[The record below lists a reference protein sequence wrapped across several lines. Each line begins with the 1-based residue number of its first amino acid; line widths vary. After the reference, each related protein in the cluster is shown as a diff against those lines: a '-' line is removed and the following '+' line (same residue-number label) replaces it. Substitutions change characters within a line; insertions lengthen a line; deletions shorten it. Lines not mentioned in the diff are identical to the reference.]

1 MTVVTFTVIGTPAPQ
16 GSKTAFV
23 SQAKGGK
30 PRAIVT
36 EGKGAGAAAHSRWR
50 SDVALAAASEA
61 IELGRALD
69 GALGIDVQ
77 FRFRMPT
84 SRPKAVRQHGSCPKT
99 SAPDL
104 DKLVR
109 AVGDALQA
117 GGLIADDARLCV
129 MSTSKIEVAD
139 QWTGARI
146 ELRELTS

>member
-1 MTVVTFTVIGTPAPQ
+1 MSVVTFCVIGTPAPQ

-23 SQAKGGK
+23 AQSKSGK

-36 EGKGAGAAAHSRWR
+36 EGKGAGAGAHARWR
-50 SDVALAAASEA
+50 TDVSLAAAAEA

-69 GALGIDVQ
+69 GPLGLDVQ

-84 SRPKAVRQHGSCPKT
+84 SRPKSVRTIGTCLKM

-109 AVGDALQA
+109 AIGDALQA
-117 GGLIADDARLCV
+117 GGLIADDARVCDMRATKV
-129 MSTSKIEVAD
+129 EVAD
-139 QWTGARI
+139 QWTGVRI
-146 ELRELTS
+146 QLRELRG